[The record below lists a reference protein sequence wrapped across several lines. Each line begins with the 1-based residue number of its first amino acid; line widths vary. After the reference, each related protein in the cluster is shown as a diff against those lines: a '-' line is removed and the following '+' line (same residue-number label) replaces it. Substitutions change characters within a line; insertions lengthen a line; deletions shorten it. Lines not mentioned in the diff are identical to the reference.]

1 MIAATP
7 LLFTLG
13 VGWQVPAL
21 QIASHACKLLYLRTC
36 SKSLAQADAYRA
48 WQRSSF
54 ILLERLLHCM
64 VLLYML
70 AHWEA
75 IGEASSSGGNSSSPA
90 AQPALSAI
98 RTVPFQV
105 LGKANAL
112 VVACGGLAAL
122 WHIILTPLPLV
133 LELPM
138 LGLLL
143 GIALCTRVPA
153 TVAVLA
159 GSAVP
164 SRLVERLVTKAC
176 SIACQ
181 MVTSMHAGNSAMCTM
196 TGPDTRVQLAVAV
209 MLFLV
214 LLVPL
219 YIR

>member
-1 MIAATP
+1 VLAFLADLPMIAATP
-7 LLFTLG
+7 LLLTLG
-13 VGWQVPAL
+13 VGWQVSAL

-36 SKSLAQADAYRA
+36 SKSLAQADAHRA

-54 ILLERLLHCM
+54 ILLERLLHCL

-70 AHWEA
+70 AYWDA
-75 IGEASSSGGNSSSPA
+75 IGEASSSSSSSSPA
-90 AQPALSAI
+90 AL
-98 RTVPFQV
+98 QV

-112 VVACGGLAAL
+112 MVACGGFAAL
-122 WHIILTPLPLV
+122 WHIILTPLPFV

-138 LGLLL
+138 LALLL
-143 GIALCTRVPA
+143 AIALCTRVPA

-159 GSAVP
+159 GSSVP
-164 SRLVERLVTKAC
+164 SRLIKGLVTKAC

-196 TGPDTRVQLAVAV
+196 TGPDTHVQLAMAV
-209 MLFLV
+209 MVFLV
-214 LLVPL
+214 LLMPL